1 MSTCSELAREVS
13 SWTPLPDANCCRVI
27 RAAVAAPVILG
38 TGGQQADLL
47 RRLAIFFGRDSA
59 IGRWLMEM
67 FWRW

>member
-1 MSTCSELAREVS
+1 MDSLTRRELLR
-13 SWTPLPDANCCRVI
+13 RVI

>member
-1 MSTCSELAREVS
+1 MDTLTRREL
-13 SWTPLPDANCCRVI
+13 LPRDPGR
-27 RAAVAAPVILG
+27 RSRPVILG